1 MLNTQTERDG
11 RNDFDFFIGIWNV
24 HHRRLRER
32 LKGSDSWEEFD
43 SISVARKVLNG
54 MGNFDEIVMERE
66 SGQVI
71 AGVTLRLYNP
81 ISHEWS
87 LYWADSV
94 SSTLQVPMVGKF
106 DRENGRGEFFSQEM
120 FEGRHIYSRFI
131 WSAIT
136 HDSCRWE
143 QAFSADGGKS
153 WETNWIMDF
162 TRRGKAGEKVSS
174 QATSVLKLVIA

>member
-1 MLNTQTERDG
+1 MLNSQTERDG
-11 RNDFDFFIGIWNV
+11 RGDFDFFIGIWNV

-32 LKGSDSWEEFD
+32 LKGSNSWEEFD

-66 SGQVI
+66 SGQMI

-94 SSTLQVPMVGKF
+94 SGTLQVPM
-106 DRENGRGEFFSQEM
+106 
-120 FEGRHIYSRFI
+120 
-131 WSAIT
+131 
-136 HDSCRWE
+136 
-143 QAFSADGGKS
+143 
-153 WETNWIMDF
+153 
-162 TRRGKAGEKVSS
+162 
-174 QATSVLKLVIA
+174 